1 MPNEQ
6 YDNLPRW
13 DGPLSHPFYSKVVK
27 RVLDF
32 LLALILLIPGL
43 IIMIPLAVW
52 VKLDSPGPVI
62 YRALRGGYHNK
73 PFYIMKFRSMVVDAD
88 KSGGCTALNDSRVTR
103 AGKIMR
109 RLKLDELP
117 QLFNI
122 LKGEMS
128 FVGPR
133 PELLLYTTQY
143 TREQECILWVRPGIT
158 DRSSIVYIAQD
169 EIVGTENPVENFE
182 KYILPEKNRLR
193 VEYAK
198 NQSFLLDAE
207 LFAEGGAPAE
217 AQLPEPPKAA
227 PAPAPKPEKPRKSK
241 EKPPETE
248 HRRKKRLA
256 RRIVWGTVGVLLLAA
271 VITLGTIGY
280 FTGLIE
286 RLTTDIVTVET
297 LPQSTTASFEN
308 DIFERAAR
316 DYTGIADGDITVSD
330 LAGLHELYIIGD
342 EYYFEDPTMSLLL
355 RSNLPEQGTI
365 RSLDDLKYFTG
376 LDTLW
381 ICDQQL

>member
-1 MPNEQ
+1 MANQQ
-6 YDNLPRW
+6 YENLPVW
-13 DGPLSHPFYSKVVK
+13 EGPLSHPFYSKVVK

-32 LLALILLIPGL
+32 SLALVMLIPAS
-43 IIMIPLAVW
+43 IVMIPLAIW

-62 YRALRGGYHNK
+62 YRAIRGGYKNK

-88 KSGGCTALNDSRVTR
+88 KSGGCTALNDDRVTK

-122 LKGEMS
+122 LKGDMS

-143 TREQECILWVRPGIT
+143 TKEQECIMWVRPGIT

-198 NQSFLLDAE
+198 NQSFLLDMQ
-207 LFAEGGAPAE
+207 LFFE
-217 AQLPEPPKAA
+217 
-227 PAPAPKPEKPRKSK
+227 
-241 EKPPETE
+241 
-248 HRRKKRLA
+248 
-256 RRIVWGTVGVLLLAA
+256 
-271 VITLGTIGY
+271 TIGGV
-280 FTGLIE
+280 FGKAKKMAE
-286 RLTTDIVTVET
+286 EKKEGHH
-297 LPQSTTASFEN
+297 A
-308 DIFERAAR
+308 
-316 DYTGIADGDITVSD
+316 
-330 LAGLHELYIIGD
+330 
-342 EYYFEDPTMSLLL
+342 
-355 RSNLPEQGTI
+355 
-365 RSLDDLKYFTG
+365 
-376 LDTLW
+376 
-381 ICDQQL
+381 